1 LFLGSK
7 CLGQEQGQVRE
18 RERDCVAHIFFLR
31 KPLLHSRL
39 ELRATE
45 EDGVGD
51 ERKQDGGK
59 QAL

>member
-1 LFLGSK
+1 MR
-7 CLGQEQGQVRE
+7 ERE
-18 RERDCVAHIFFLR
+18 RERDCVAHVFFLR

-51 ERKQDGGK
+51 ERKQDGGE

>member
-1 LFLGSK
+1 
-7 CLGQEQGQVRE
+7 VRE
-18 RERDCVAHIFFLR
+18 RERVAHIFFLR

-45 EDGVGD
+45 EGGVGD
-51 ERKQDGGK
+51 ERKQDGGD